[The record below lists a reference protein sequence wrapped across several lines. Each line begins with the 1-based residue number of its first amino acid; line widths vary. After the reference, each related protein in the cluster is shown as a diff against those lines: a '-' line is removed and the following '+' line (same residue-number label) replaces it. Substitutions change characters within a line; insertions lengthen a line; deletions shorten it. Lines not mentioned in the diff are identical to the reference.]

1 MSFVARNVT
10 GGYSRTDQILKGV
23 TVTAQAGEIVAILG
37 PNGAGKS
44 TLLKA
49 ATGILPSVD
58 GEITLENK
66 PLTGLR
72 PRQVAE
78 RGVAYVPQESNV
90 FATMT
95 VRENLEMGGYIT
107 KGSAARVDEMLAR
120 FPILAEKRRDAA
132 RTLSGGQR
140 QILAMAI
147 AMMVSPRLLLLDEP
161 SAGLSPK
168 AASEL
173 FDTIREI
180 AGQQVAIVLV
190 EQNAMDA
197 LGLCD
202 RAYILQ
208 AGQNHA
214 EGTGAT
220 LAADPDIR
228 RTFLGG

>member
-1 MSFVARNVT
+1 MIFTARDVT
-10 GGYSRTDQILKGV
+10 GGYTASDQILKSV
-23 TVTAQAGEIVAILG
+23 SVSADAGEIVAILG

-49 ATGILPSVD
+49 VTGLLPTLT
-58 GEITLENK
+58 GEISLAGDH
-66 PLTGLR
+66 LIGLR
-72 PRQVAE
+72 PRRIAE
-78 RGVAYVPQESNV
+78 LGIAYVPQESNV

-95 VRENLEMGGYIT
+95 VRENLEMGGYIAS
-107 KGSAARVDEMLAR
+107 GAAARIDEMFAR
-120 FPILAEKRRDAA
+120 FPILAEKRGDAA

-161 SAGLSPK
+161 SAGLSPI
-168 AASEL
+168 AAGQL

-180 AGQQVAIVLV
+180 AAQDVCIVLV

-202 RAYILQ
+202 RAYILS
-208 AGQNHA
+208 AGRNHA
-214 EGTGAT
+214 TGAGHE